1 MNIYMLCYMRSYATC
16 CTKKQ
21 QVHGCLVLV
30 YSTLVMN
37 DGIRT
42 PWNIVYLVYEQ
53 KRVTVSTTPPR
64 LPDITWYIYTL
75 VYIINTNKSVP
86 RYFGGQ
92 SWNFPSLSAY
102 SRTGNSFFRDQS
114 LAWIVFLLCFFD
126 SVIIF
131 IQKQKVCFAHAASC
145 AADDNSRHTERDN
158 PMVATKSPRPYA

>member
-1 MNIYMLCYMRSYATC
+1 MLLAVRRNNRYMGAWFSYIQHSWWMMVFVHLEISFISCMNKSGLLSA
-16 CTKKQ
+16 Q
-21 QVHGCLVLV
+21 
-30 YSTLVMN
+30 
-37 DGIRT
+37 
-42 PWNIVYLVYEQ
+42 
-53 KRVTVSTTPPR
+53 PPPL